1 MSTIESIECFV
12 EGVYRKN
19 RRVIRIK
26 LRRAEYTDFPLA
38 PKNAFFFETELD
50 DGNMAWLTA
59 GTRVF
64 LTLSEAVPEI
74 PEETT

>member
-1 MSTIESIECFV
+1 MSTLESIECFV

-26 LRRAEYTDFPLA
+26 LRRAGYTNFPLA
-38 PKNAFFFETELD
+38 PKDALFFETELD